1 MQRHRTILGV
11 VLAVVLYATIAS
23 SPTHASRAKKVPC
36 RDDIGNCPPEGCGTD
51 FDPNLNKRKN
61 IRPSDQQAAGDAT
74 PHPLTWMKK
83 LKDPE
88 EFAKGD
94 TREELETLGEGQK
107 ISVVAW
113 LLRVKPE

>member
-1 MQRHRTILGV
+1 MRRPRTVFGV
-11 VLAVVLYATIAS
+11 VLAVVLYATIGS
-23 SPTHASRAKKVPC
+23 SPTEASRAKKVPC
-36 RDDIGNCPPEGCGTD
+36 REDISNCPAEGCGTD

-61 IRPSDQQAAGDAT
+61 IRPNDQQAAGDAT
-74 PHPLTWMKK
+74 TRTLTWMKK

-107 ISVVAW
+107 
-113 LLRVKPE
+113 